1 MIFELDHATSWL
13 LSAGSME
20 QLKGR
25 AWLEVRMWVVHNG
38 MTKTQCQ
45 YCYVVLQRQ
54 LNLLTLAAWYW
65 LGTLERSIPN
75 VSVHWG
81 WLTNSWLSWD
91 ELGPFSLQ
99 ASYLVKLL
107 QYYQHT
113 GNTIYHDQGFA
124 ASEVNP
130 SIVPILSF
138 HKWWEEP
145 QKRETDTHCLHM
157 CRIFTEKWCDQIL
170 SC

>member
-1 MIFELDHATSWL
+1 
-13 LSAGSME
+13 ME

-25 AWLEVRMWVVHNG
+25 AWLEVRMWVVHKQWHDQNSVSILLHVCSLAAPIKPINLG
-38 MTKTQCQ
+38 CLVLAWYLWKKYSKCQ
-45 YCYVVLQRQ
+45 Y
-54 LNLLTLAAWYW
+54 
-65 LGTLERSIPN
+65 
-75 VSVHWG
+75 VHWG

-145 QKRETDTHCLHM
+145 QKRDWYTLSAHVSNFHRKVVWSDTVMIVHPCMRVGVTL
-157 CRIFTEKWCDQIL
+157 
-170 SC
+170 